1 MSRVESGAK
10 RKQDRFSIQ
19 LFIAFRRLVWNVA
32 AMPKRKVV
40 FSGLL
45 AFGAGVAVGAN
56 FPRAGN
62 FLGCLLQRLGFEL
75 TDLTLWMW
83 DPERSLADT
92 SGKPMRSKSKK
103 RKALALIQPGNPP
116 KGSGKAKGKDSPRTP
131 SATGMRTRRKSSDQV
146 DQPWIVNSHA
156 RHATKNGISHARSK
170 PGAARLSLT
179 KLDDSAVAT
188 ARRRSKGAVVKRK
201 TRPDGVGAKSSTF
214 RRSVSPAHVALN

>member
-83 DPERSLADT
+83 DPERSLASDP
-92 SGKPMRSKSKK
+92 SGKPVRLKSKK
-103 RKALALIQPGNPP
+103 RKALPP
-116 KGSGKAKGKDSPRTP
+116 VQTAPKRGGKRKGKDDPRIP
-131 SATGMRTRRKSSDQV
+131 SAAAMRTRRKSSDQV
-146 DQPWIVNSHA
+146 DEAWILDSHPRQEPKDGNSHP
-156 RHATKNGISHARSK
+156 RSK
-170 PGAARLSLT
+170 PSAASLSLT
-179 KLDDSAVAT
+179 KLDDSAIAT
-188 ARRRSKGAVVKRK
+188 VRRRSKGAVRKRK
-201 TRPDGVGAKSSTF
+201 SQPDKIGAKSTF
-214 RRSVSPAHVALN
+214 RRPVSPANVALN

>member
-1 MSRVESGAK
+1 
-10 RKQDRFSIQ
+10 
-19 LFIAFRRLVWNVA
+19 
-32 AMPKRKVV
+32 MPKRKVV

-83 DPERSLADT
+83 DPERSLALDT

-116 KGSGKAKGKDSPRTP
+116 KGAGKAKGTP
-131 SATGMRTRRKSSDQV
+131 TRRTSSDQV
-146 DQPWIVNSHA
+146 DQPWIVNSQ
-156 RHATKNGISHARSK
+156 RRPATRNGISHARSK
-170 PGAARLSLT
+170 PVAARLSLT

-188 ARRRSKGAVVKRK
+188 VRRRSKGAVVKRK
-201 TRPDGVGAKSSTF
+201 TRSDGVDAKSSTF

>member
-1 MSRVESGAK
+1 
-10 RKQDRFSIQ
+10 
-19 LFIAFRRLVWNVA
+19 
-32 AMPKRKVV
+32 MPKRKVV

-83 DPERSLADT
+83 DPERSLALDT

-116 KGSGKAKGKDSPRTP
+116 KGAGKAKGKNSPRTP
-131 SATGMRTRRKSSDQV
+131 AAKGTPTRRTSSDQV
-146 DQPWIVNSHA
+146 DQPWIVNSQ
-156 RHATKNGISHARSK
+156 RRPATRNGISHARSK
-170 PGAARLSLT
+170 PVAARLSLT

-188 ARRRSKGAVVKRK
+188 VRRRSKGAVVKRK
-201 TRPDGVGAKSSTF
+201 TRSDGVDAKSSTF

>member
-10 RKQDRFSIQ
+10 RKQDRNSIQ

-92 SGKPMRSKSKK
+92 SGKPMRSKSKE

-116 KGSGKAKGKDSPRTP
+116 KGGGKDSPRTP
-131 SATGMRTRRKSSDQV
+131 SATGMRTKRKSSDQV
-146 DQPWIVNSHA
+146 GQPWIVNSH
-156 RHATKNGISHARSK
+156 RRQATKNGISHARSK
-170 PGAARLSLT
+170 PVAARLSLT

-188 ARRRSKGAVVKRK
+188 VRRRSKGAVVKRK
-201 TRPDGVGAKSSTF
+201 TRSDGVGAKSSTF
-214 RRSVSPAHVALN
+214 RRSVSPANVALN